1 MGRKDD
7 LEQLI
12 LDSYGLIREHQ
23 RILQVADRPEEKLR
37 STRQIEHQWGLI
49 KDCLTEYIGLW
60 QLGTWSVADE
70 IFEIAARFPKLAN
83 ALKAPIAPEQP
94 AKPFVPQAHIE
105 AQFDLRD
112 TVAEAETEGWREG
125 LPDDQQAVVTHVGS
139 HARLLAGP
147 GTGKTFCLARR
158 VEYLVSEE
166 GVEPEEIVALTFTR
180 AAAAELRER
189 VRERLELDEDDDE
202 GPRITTLHSFALRQ
216 LLRNSEL
223 TPLPQPLRIADDYEE
238 RHIIQEELKGL
249 VGTDLKG
256 IKELFHQLSADW
268 QTLDADQDQWEERF
282 PNPHFLGAW
291 REHRT
296 IYGYTLRAELVY
308 QLKRALEQ
316 RGDFQLES
324 PLPHLLVDEYQDL
337 NRCDLAV
344 IRAFTERGAE
354 LYVAGDDDQ
363 SIYGFRYAYPEGI
376 RRFDRDYRGS
386 TSLVLKR
393 CRRCAAPILD
403 LAQFVAELDPRRIP
417 KTIIPAGDEQAG
429 LVRILGFDDQG
440 AEAEGIAQLCQWLI
454 TTRGCPAKDILIL
467 MRLDTE
473 QKLSDVMRAHLEY
486 HGIPAQTVV
495 DPLSPLD
502 EPAGREL
509 LCALRLLVNPE
520 DHLAWRV
527 WLEVRNNRIGKGIL
541 ASVYEVARQG
551 RLTYTAALQRIHGDP
566 TQLPRL
572 GRRLASAV
580 DELLDILNQLEEAVE
595 AGWEEQVLAAAQ
607 MLISDDE
614 KRESILSLL
623 WTVRD
628 ETGADSL
635 EKLLRVLQVSL
646 GEKEQEAV
654 ENEVRLMTMHQ
665 AKGLTARA
673 VIIAGAEDEFIPG
686 RSDGTPLEDDERR
699 LLYVSLTRAQQFLF
713 ITHCDRRLDDQRWMG
728 RDPGTRV
735 RHLTRFLADG
745 PVPSQDGRALLA
757 SL

>member
-12 LDSYGLIREHQ
+12 LDGYRLIRDHQ
-23 RILQVADRPEEKLR
+23 QIIQVSDRPEEKLR
-37 STRQIEHQWGLI
+37 LVRQTEHHWALIEG
-49 KDCLTEYIGLW
+49 CLREYVDLW
-60 QLGTWSVADE
+60 QFRLWPVSDE
-70 IFEIAARFPKLAN
+70 VVEIAARFPELAGVFQQPPVILQQTA
-83 ALKAPIAPEQP
+83 ALY
-94 AKPFVPQAHIE
+94 VPGVSARPHSNSE
-105 AQFDLRD
+105 SA
-112 TVAEAETEGWREG
+112 VAEVETEGWREG
-125 LPDDQQAVVTHVGS
+125 LVSDQPNAVAHFGS

-158 VEYLVSEE
+158 IEYLISER
-166 GVEPEEIVALTFTR
+166 GINPEEIVALTFTR
-180 AAAAELRER
+180 AAAAELRTR
-189 VRERLELDEDDDE
+189 VQERLGLERDE

-216 LLRNSEL
+216 LLRNSDL

-238 RHIIQEELKGL
+238 RHVIHEELKGL

-256 IKELFHQLSADW
+256 IGKLFNQLSADW
-268 QTLDADQDQWEERF
+268 QTLDADQEDWEVSF
-282 PNPHFLGAW
+282 PNPRFLGAW
-291 REHRT
+291 REHRA
-296 IYGYTLRAELVY
+296 IYGYTLRSELVY

-344 IRAFTERGAE
+344 IRAFAERGAE

-386 TSLVLKR
+386 TSLVLTR

-417 KTIIPAGDEQAG
+417 KTILPAGDKHAG
-429 LVRILGFDDQG
+429 LVRILRFDHQG

-454 TTRGCPAKDILIL
+454 TTQGCPAKDIIIL
-467 MRLDTE
+467 MRLDTD
-473 QKLSDVMRAHLEY
+473 QKLSSVIRACLEF

-502 EPAGREL
+502 EPDGREL

-527 WLEVRNNRIGKGIL
+527 WLKVRNNRIGGGIL
-541 ASVYEVARQG
+541 AAVYELARQEG
-551 RLTYTAALQRIHGDP
+551 MTYTAALQRIYEDP
-566 TQLPRL
+566 LQLPRV
-572 GRRLASAV
+572 GRRLARATG
-580 DELLDILNQLEEAVE
+580 ELLAILNHLETHAQTD
-595 AGWEEQVLAAAQ
+595 WEDQVLEAAQ
-607 MLISDDE
+607 MLIPDVE
-614 KRESILSLL
+614 KRESILSPL

-628 ETGADSL
+628 ETEVGSL
-635 EKLLRVLQVSL
+635 EELLRVLQVSL
-646 GEKEQEAV
+646 GAMEQEAAKD
-654 ENEVRLMTMHQ
+654 EVRLMTMHQ

-673 VIIAGAEDEFIPG
+673 VTIAGTEDEFIP
-686 RSDGTPLEDDERR
+686 RKDDTAMMIDDERR
-699 LLYVSLTRAQQFLF
+699 LLYVSLTRARQFLF
-713 ITHCDRRLDDQRWMG
+713 ITHCDRRLDEQRWMG
-728 RDPGTRV
+728 RKPGVQV

-745 PVPSQDGRALLA
+745 PVPSQDGKAFLA
-757 SL
+757 NL